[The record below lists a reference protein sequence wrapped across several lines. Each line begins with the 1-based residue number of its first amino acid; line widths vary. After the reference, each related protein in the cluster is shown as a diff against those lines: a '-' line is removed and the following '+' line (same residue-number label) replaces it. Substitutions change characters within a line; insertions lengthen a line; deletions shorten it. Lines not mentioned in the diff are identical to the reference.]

1 MIAFHTTRHTV
12 PARTGD
18 HDTAAAQMRNVKN
31 GTLTTM
37 NVNGITTDTEK
48 QRRVAALVRG
58 NQAQVPAEIV
68 GLQEIKQSHDRH
80 LPLDT
85 DTCRR
90 LAQHTNPGGRSYWT
104 AYTAFL
110 LRY

>member
-48 QRRVAALVRG
+48 QRDDRTQGGTGDMRTH
-58 NQAQVPAEIV
+58 AQMSTAE
-68 GLQEIKQSHDRH
+68 HTATRH
-80 LPLDT
+80 VY
-85 DTCRR
+85 
-90 LAQHTNPGGRSYWT
+90 GGHAES
-104 AYTAFL
+104 A
-110 LRY
+110 